1 MPVAPI
7 DKLTTSNIHYKTE
20 KADHFNDFP
29 RIKLTRHALFL
40 LWKYYGIYP
49 VGKNLCAKMYIS
61 MRKCAVSMSNCA
73 NMCQAVRK
81 RAKVGIIRTFNEVW
95 HSLSPFGMA

>member
-1 MPVAPI
+1 MDIKLYFLAENVVKFLPVAPI

-29 RIKLTRHALFL
+29 RMKLTRHALFL

-49 VGKNLCAKMYIS
+49 VGKICVLRCTYLCINVLYVKL
-61 MRKCAVSMSNCA
+61 C
-73 NMCQAVRK
+73 
-81 RAKVGIIRTFNEVW
+81 
-95 HSLSPFGMA
+95 